1 MPVEGATDDLGAM
14 SLIALEEHYAWD
26 PASEG
31 NVVATWLRSNNHVG
45 YERLYD
51 RGPLRLEQMDAA
63 GIDFQILS
71 LFDPGVQDETDVP
84 RAIDLA
90 RRANDDLAESVR
102 ANPSRFGGFATLAT
116 QDPDAATAE
125 LERAVTELGLVGGL
139 INGHCQGRYL
149 DEPAYGP
156 LFARAESLGAP
167 IYLHPTT
174 PHPAVMEAWFAP
186 YVSDGMH
193 LASWGFAAETG
204 THVLRL
210 IYSGLFDKFPKL
222 QMIIGHLG
230 EMLPFAAYR
239 IDRYYGLGGGG
250 ASSRELQHLPSEYL
264 RSNFYVTTSGN
275 FSPPSFACT
284 LDVMGTDRVMFSVD
298 YPMDDNQ
305 TGAEFMAAYPMDGA
319 VRRKVGSENAI
330 RLFGGLIP
338 ATIGAS

>member
-1 MPVEGATDDLGAM
+1 M
-14 SLIALEEHYAWD
+14 SLIALEEHYAWE

-31 NVVATWLRSNNHVG
+31 NVVATWLRSHNDIA
-45 YERLYD
+45 YQRLYD

-71 LFDPGVQDETDVP
+71 LFDPGVQDETDTA

-102 ANPSRFGGFATLAT
+102 ANPDRFGGFATLAT
-116 QDPDAATAE
+116 QDPDAAATE
-125 LERAVTELGLVGGL
+125 LERAVTDLGLVGGL

-149 DEPAYGP
+149 DDPAYEA
-156 LFARAESLGAP
+156 LFARAEAMEAP

-174 PHPAVMEAWFAP
+174 PHPAVMDAWFAP
-186 YVSDGMH
+186 YTDDGLH
-193 LASWGFAAETG
+193 LASWGFGAETG

-210 IYSGLFDKFPKL
+210 IYSGLFDRHPRL

-239 IDRYYGLGGGG
+239 VDRYYGLGGSG
-250 ASSRELQHLPSEYL
+250 SENRLQRLPSEYL
-264 RSNFYVTTSGN
+264 RNNFHVTTSGN
-275 FSPPSFACT
+275 FCPSAFACT
-284 LDVMGTDRVMFSVD
+284 LEVLGADRVMFSVD

-305 TGAEFMAAYPMDGA
+305 AGADFLASYPMDDDT
-319 VRRKVGSENAI
+319 RRKVSYENAVQ
-330 RLFGGLIP
+330 LFNGRIP
-338 ATIGAS
+338 SHLG

>member
-1 MPVEGATDDLGAM
+1 M

-26 PASEG
+26 PASAD
-31 NVVATWLRSNNHVG
+31 NVVGTWLRTHNPVA

-71 LFDPGVQDETDVP
+71 LFDPGVQERPDVAP
-84 RAIDLA
+84 ATDLA
-90 RRANDDLAESVR
+90 RRANDDLAETVR
-102 ANPSRFGGFATLAT
+102 GNPRRFGGFATLAT

-139 INGHCQGRYL
+139 VNGHTHGRYL
-149 DEPAYGP
+149 DDPAYEQ
-156 LFARAESLGAP
+156 LFACAESMGAP

-174 PHPAVMEAWFAP
+174 PHPAVMEAWFSP

-210 IYSGLFDKFPKL
+210 IYSGLFDKYPRL

-250 ASSRELQHLPSEYL
+250 ASSRGLQRLPSEYL
-264 RSNFYVTTSGN
+264 RNNFHVTTSGN
-275 FSPPSFACT
+275 FCPPSFACT
-284 LDVMGTDRVMFSVD
+284 LEVMGSDRVMFSVD

-305 TGAEFMAAYPMDGA
+305 EGARFMASYPMDDA
-319 VRRKVGSENAI
+319 TRRNVSSGNAI
-330 RLFGGLIP
+330 RLFGGRIP
-338 ATIGAS
+338 EGIGA

>member
-1 MPVEGATDDLGAM
+1 M

-26 PASEG
+26 PASTG
-31 NVVATWLRSNNHVG
+31 NVVATWLKSNNPVG
-45 YERLYD
+45 HARLYD

-71 LFDPGVQDETDVP
+71 LFDPGVQGETDVAK
-84 RAIDLA
+84 AIDLA

-102 ANPSRFGGFATLAT
+102 ENPRRFGGFATLAT
-116 QDPDAATAE
+116 QDPDAAADE
-125 LERAVTELGLVGGL
+125 LERAVRDLGLVGGL

-149 DEPAYGP
+149 DDPAYER
-156 LFARAESLGAP
+156 LFGCAEEMGAP

-186 YVSDGMH
+186 YVDDGLH

-210 IYSGLFDKFPKL
+210 IYSGLFDKFPRL

-239 IDRYYGLGGGG
+239 TDRYYGLGGDGG
-250 ASSRELQHLPSEYL
+250 SKSRLQRLPSDYL
-264 RSNFYVTTSGN
+264 RNNFHVTTSGN
-275 FSPPSFACT
+275 FCPPSFACT
-284 LDVMGTDRVMFSVD
+284 LEVLGADRVMFSVD

-305 TGAEFMAAYPMDGA
+305 TGAEFLASYPMDDA
-319 VRRKVGSENAI
+319 KRRKVSSENAI
-330 RLFGGLIP
+330 RLFGDRIP
-338 ATIGAS
+338 AGLGG

>member
-1 MPVEGATDDLGAM
+1 M

-26 PASEG
+26 PASTG
-31 NVVATWLRSNNHVG
+31 NVVATWLESNNPVG
-45 YERLYD
+45 HARLYD

-71 LFDPGVQDETDVP
+71 LFDPGVQDETDVAT
-84 RAIDLA
+84 AIDLA

-102 ANPSRFGGFATLAT
+102 GNPDRFGGFATLAT
-116 QDPDAATAE
+116 QDPDAAATE

-149 DEPAYGP
+149 DDPAYERMFG
-156 LFARAESLGAP
+156 RAEELGVP

-174 PHPAVMEAWFAP
+174 PHRAVMDAWFAP
-186 YVSDGMH
+186 YVDDGLH
-193 LASWGFAAETG
+193 LASWGFGVETG

-210 IYSGLFDKFPKL
+210 IYSGLFDKFPAL

-239 IDRYYGLGGGG
+239 IDRYYGLGG
-250 ASSRELQHLPSEYL
+250 SSNHRLQRLPSDYL
-264 RSNFYVTTSGN
+264 RNNFHITTSGN
-275 FSPPSFACT
+275 FCPRAFACT
-284 LDVMGTDRVMFSVD
+284 LDVMGADRVMFSVD

-305 TGAEFMAAYPMDGA
+305 TGAEFMASYPMDDA
-319 VRRKVGSENAI
+319 TRRKVSSENAV
-330 RLFGGLIP
+330 RLFSGRIP
-338 ATIGAS
+338 AALGG

>member
-1 MPVEGATDDLGAM
+1 M
-14 SLIALEEHYAWD
+14 SLIALEEHYAWN
-26 PASEG
+26 PASDG
-31 NVVATWLRSNNHVG
+31 NVVATWLETNNPVAHD
-45 YERLYD
+45 RLYD

-71 LFDPGVQDETDVP
+71 LFDPGVQDETDVAK
-84 RAIDLA
+84 AIDLA

-102 ANPSRFGGFATLAT
+102 GNPSRFGGFATLAT
-116 QDPDAATAE
+116 QDPDAAAAE

-149 DEPAYGP
+149 DDPAYEGM
-156 LFARAESLGAP
+156 FGRAEEIGAP

-174 PHPAVMEAWFAP
+174 PHPAVMEAWFNP
-186 YVSDGMH
+186 YVNDGLH

-210 IYSGLFDKFPKL
+210 IYSGLFDKFPRL

-239 IDRYYGLGGGG
+239 TDRYYGLGGDGG
-250 ASSRELQHLPSEYL
+250 SKNRLQHLPSDYL
-264 RSNFYVTTSGN
+264 RNNFHVTTSGN
-275 FSPPSFACT
+275 FCPSAFACT
-284 LDVMGTDRVMFSVD
+284 LEVLGADRVMFSVD

-305 TGAEFMAAYPMDGA
+305 TGAEFMASFPMDDET
-319 VRRKVGSENAI
+319 RRKVSSENAI
-330 RLFGGLIP
+330 RLFADRIP
-338 ATIGAS
+338 AALGG

>member
-1 MPVEGATDDLGAM
+1 M

-26 PASEG
+26 PASIG
-31 NVVATWLRSNNHVG
+31 NPVATWLQSNNPVG
-45 YERLYD
+45 YQRLYD

-71 LFDPGVQDETDVP
+71 LFDPGVQEETDVA

-90 RRANDDLAESVR
+90 RRANDDLAETVR
-102 ANPSRFGGFATLAT
+102 GKPQRFGGFATLAT
-116 QDPDAATAE
+116 QDPDAAAIE

-149 DEPAYGP
+149 DDPAYEP
-156 LFARAESLGAP
+156 LFGCAEALGAP

-186 YVSDGMH
+186 YVSDGLH
-193 LASWGFAAETG
+193 LASWGFAVEAA

-210 IYSGLFDKFPKL
+210 VYSGLFDKFPRL

-239 IDRYYGLGGGG
+239 IDRYFGLGGDG
-250 ASSRELQHLPSEYL
+250 SSRGLQRLPSEYL
-264 RSNFYVTTSGN
+264 RSNFHVTTSGN
-275 FSPPSFACT
+275 FCPPAFACT
-284 LDVMGTDRVMFSVD
+284 LDVMGSDRVMFSVD

-305 TGAEFMAAYPMDGA
+305 TGAEFMRSYPMDDA
-319 VRRKVGSENAI
+319 TRLKVSSGNAL
-330 RLFGGLIP
+330 RLFGARLPSRLGDGS
-338 ATIGAS
+338 A